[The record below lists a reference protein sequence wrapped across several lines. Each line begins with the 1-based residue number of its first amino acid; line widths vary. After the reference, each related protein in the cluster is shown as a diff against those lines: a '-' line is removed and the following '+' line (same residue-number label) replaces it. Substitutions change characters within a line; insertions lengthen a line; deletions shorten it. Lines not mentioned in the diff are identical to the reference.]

1 MCVTRCRWTR
11 TYDTN
16 HWTKWDPD
24 ALIKL
29 NYAILNSI
37 NATVIAVNVIYAFAQ
52 ADTHHSIFIWND
64 IENLDF

>member
-1 MCVTRCRWTR
+1 M
-11 TYDTN
+11 
-16 HWTKWDPD
+16 
-24 ALIKL
+24 IKL

-37 NATVIAVNVIYAFAQ
+37 DATVIAINVIYAFAQ